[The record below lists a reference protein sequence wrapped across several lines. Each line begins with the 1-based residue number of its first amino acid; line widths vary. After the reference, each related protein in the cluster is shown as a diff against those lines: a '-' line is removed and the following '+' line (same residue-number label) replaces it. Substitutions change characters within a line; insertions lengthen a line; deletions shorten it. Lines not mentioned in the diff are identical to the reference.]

1 MIRMPIAKLPSCGQ
15 EQQPRESCASPSH
28 PGSSECLQG
37 TYLYIYIYVYIH
49 IYNMK
54 KHIYIY
60 IYIHIYIYIYICIYS
75 FIFIFIRVFLVANV
89 RLVCMAVK
97 PNTTLEL
104 AAAVRQ
110 LSSCSAGCHAMS
122 GDRAVCCTQ
131 GARRCSKPPKA
142 DIA

>member
-60 IYIHIYIYIYICIYS
+60 IYIHIYIYIYMHIFFYIY
-75 FIFIFIRVFLVANV
+75 IYTGIPR
-89 RLVCMAVK
+89 
-97 PNTTLEL
+97 
-104 AAAVRQ
+104 RQ
-110 LSSCSAGCHAMS
+110 
-122 GDRAVCCTQ
+122 RAPSLHGGETQ
-131 GARRCSKPPKA
+131 HHS
-142 DIA
+142 